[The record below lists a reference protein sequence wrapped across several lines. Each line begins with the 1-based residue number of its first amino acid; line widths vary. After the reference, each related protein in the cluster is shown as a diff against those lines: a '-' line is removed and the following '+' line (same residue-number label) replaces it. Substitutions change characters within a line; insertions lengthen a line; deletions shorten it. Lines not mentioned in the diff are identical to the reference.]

1 MIWYLKETHRPPGR
15 LVGSIRTSRRKR
27 YLCARQNALFFGGA
41 SGIIRRV
48 RVYLIDGFS
57 LLYRA
62 FYALPQSIATSSGM
76 PTNALY
82 GFTSMILKLLD
93 SEEEVGIG
101 VVWDSGMPEFRMEI
115 FPEYK
120 AQRSA
125 MPEEL
130 KVQLDHL
137 DEILEAMNIPAVRA
151 EGFEADDALATM
163 SRQIPDDVELF
174 IVTGDQDAMQLVDGN
189 VKVLRTTRG
198 VSETRTYGR
207 DEVLEEYGVTPEQI
221 PDFKALTGDSSD
233 NIPGV
238 RGIGPKGASNL
249 LRQFTTIEELYENL
263 DDISAK
269 GTRSKLEAGR
279 ESAFMSLDLARMR
292 FDAPVQFDAEALRFE
307 GVDPGCRE
315 VFRRYEFRTL
325 SSRVGE
331 LPVAGGEE
339 LVPTEKITV
348 HLSTEPVEP
357 SFEPVAAAP
366 VGDGSWVAAVDAD
379 EARIVEGTPDRPLKV
394 HDAKKLGIRDAQF
407 DTYLA
412 AYLVKPGLGSYDLEA
427 LASERG
433 LAEIEVSH
441 DDARVEDAARR
452 AALIHALSPKL
463 NEELEGM
470 ALARLYYDVELP
482 LADVLGEVER
492 VGMPVE
498 TGVLEEVGEEIEGEV
513 ENLERRI
520 HEDAGREFNIGS
532 PKQLGEVL
540 FEELKLPPGRKT
552 KTGYSTDAR
561 VLQQLALQGHTIA
574 ERIIRYRE
582 LTKLRGTY
590 VDGLKAE
597 IRSDGRIHGKLHQTT
612 TATGRI
618 SSDSPNLQNIPI
630 RTDLGMRIRDAFT
643 ASDGR
648 KLVVADYSQ
657 IELRILAHMTGE
669 PALVESFRS
678 GEDIHTRT
686 ASEIFDTRMESVTP
700 ELRRRAKMVN
710 FGILY
715 GISGFGLAM
724 RLGSSIHPKEAD
736 RYIERYLER
745 YPKVTALIEGTFSEA
760 RERAE
765 ETGEAPYVTTL
776 FGRRRYVPELRSPN
790 KNERK
795 QGERFAFNARVQ
807 GTAAD
812 IIKVAMVDL
821 QPRLRAL
828 DTDMLMQVHDEL
840 VFDADA
846 YRVEDVAALAAERMV
861 AAYDLDPPLEVE
873 VKAGDRWGRVRPVE
887 NWVD

>member
-1 MIWYLKETHRPPGR
+1 MG
-15 LVGSIRTSRRKR
+15 
-27 YLCARQNALFFGGA
+27 LFFGG
-41 SGIIRRV
+41 SFGIICRV

-62 FYALPQSIATSSGM
+62 FYALPQSIATSSGL

-82 GFTSMILKLLD
+82 GFTSMVLKLLD
-93 SEEEVGIG
+93 SDEEVGIG
-101 VVWDSGMPEFRMEI
+101 VVWDAGLPEFRMEI

-125 MPEEL
+125 MPDEL
-130 KVQLDHL
+130 RAQVDHM
-137 DEILEAMNIPAVRA
+137 DEILEAMNIPTVRA

-198 VSETRTYGR
+198 VSETKTYGR
-207 DEVLEEYGVTPEQI
+207 DQVFEEYGVTPEQI
-221 PDFKALTGDSSD
+221 PDYKALTGDTSD

-238 RGIGPKGASNL
+238 RGIGPKGASSL
-249 LRQFTTIEELYENL
+249 LQNYDTLDGVYENL
-263 DDISAK
+263 ENISAQ
-269 GTRSKLEAGR
+269 GTKKKLEEGR
-279 ESAFMSLDLARMR
+279 DSAFMSLDLARMR
-292 FDAPVQFDAEALRFE
+292 FDAPVQFDAESLRFE

-325 SSRVGE
+325 TSRVGE
-331 LPVAGGEE
+331 LPVAGGGE
-339 LVPTEKITV
+339 LAPTETTTIRI
-348 HLSTEPVEP
+348 SSEPVEP
-357 SFEPVAAAP
+357 SFESAATAP
-366 VGDGSWVAAVDAD
+366 VGDGSWVAMVSDG
-379 EARIVEGTPDRPLKV
+379 EARHVKGIPDRPLQV
-394 HDAKKLGIRDAQF
+394 HDAKRLGVRDAQF

-412 AYLVKPGLGSYDLEA
+412 AYLVKPGLGSYELDV
-427 LASERG
+427 LATDRG
-433 LAEIEVSH
+433 LPEIEVSH
-441 DDARVEDAARR
+441 EDPNVENAARK

-463 NEELEGM
+463 GEELKEM
-470 ALARLYYDVELP
+470 ALSRLYYDVELP
-482 LADVLGEVER
+482 LADVLSDIEGI
-492 VGMPVE
+492 GMPVE
-498 TGVLEEVGEEIEGEV
+498 VGVLDDVGEEIEVEV
-513 ENLERRI
+513 EDLERHI
-520 HEDAGREFNIGS
+520 YEDAKADDDEPYEFNIGS

-540 FEELKLPPGRKT
+540 FERLGIPPTRKT
-552 KTGYSTDAR
+552 KTGYSTDVR
-561 VLQQLALQGHTIA
+561 VLQQLALQGYTIA
-574 ERIIRYRE
+574 DRIIRYRE

-590 VDGLKAE
+590 VDGLRAE
-597 IRSDGRIHGKLHQTT
+597 IREDGRIHGKLHQTT

-618 SSDSPNLQNIPI
+618 SSDSPNLQNIPV
-630 RTDLGMRIRDAFT
+630 RTELGMRIRDAFT
-643 ASDGR
+643 ASEGR

-669 PALVESFRS
+669 PALVESFRN

-686 ASEIFDTRMESVTP
+686 ASEIFDVRMESVTP

-715 GISGFGLAM
+715 GISGFGLAS
-724 RLGSSIHPKEAD
+724 RLGGGIHPKEAD

-765 ETGEAPYVTTL
+765 ETDEAPYVTTL
-776 FGRRRYVPELRSPN
+776 FGRRRYVPELRSSN

-821 QPRLRAL
+821 QPRLRSL
-828 DTDMLMQVHDEL
+828 NTDMLMQVHDEL
-840 VFDADA
+840 VFDVDEE
-846 YRVEDVAALAAERMV
+846 RVDEVAVLAAERMV

-873 VKAGDRWGRVRPVE
+873 VKAGDRWGRVRPVDYAVE
-887 NWVD
+887 